1 MLRKSGLQLEVGVVY
16 ELLQMFYIQ
25 GVFTLVYYRIL
36 KVQKRALKTNSLL
49 LRLTFVYN
57 STRNQIDYQVQKVL
71 TEKWKII
78 HDITSVKYNEMF
90 SH

>member
-36 KVQKRALKTNSLL
+36 
-49 LRLTFVYN
+49 
-57 STRNQIDYQVQKVL
+57 
-71 TEKWKII
+71 
-78 HDITSVKYNEMF
+78 
-90 SH
+90 